1 MADSAEHDEGNPS
14 LSDMWKALMRIENNT
29 NSLINDLKVLQNN
42 YKELRESL
50 DFSQAKIDELTKSNS
65 DLHKKVKN
73 LEKKNSGLNEKVDTN
88 KEEMSTKLQEKI
100 TQIESLEK
108 KLDDLEQ
115 YTRKVN
121 LEIFD
126 IPEVEGEDLE
136 GTIIKLAE
144 SIDIDLYPEDIDIVH
159 RFKRGETQPKP
170 IIVRFSNY
178 HSKDEMYRN
187 RRKLR
192 RANVQHLSG
201 AEKIYINENLT
212 AQRAGFFKKVRDKK
226 RQHKE
231 WRVWT
236 TDGKIFIKPNPATK
250 DTIKIDTEED
260 LKKL

>member
-1 MADSAEHDEGNPS
+1 M
-14 LSDMWKALMRIENNT
+14 
-29 NSLINDLKVLQNN
+29 
-42 YKELRESL
+42 
-50 DFSQAKIDELTKSNS
+50 
-65 DLHKKVKN
+65 KN

-115 YTRKVN
+115 YTRLVN
-121 LEIFD
+121 LEIFG

-212 AQRAGFFKKVRDKK
+212 AQRAGLFKKYVIKSASTKNGEFGQQMEKFLLNQIQRPRIQLKSIRKK
-226 RQHKE
+226 
-231 WRVWT
+231 T
-236 TDGKIFIKPNPATK
+236 
-250 DTIKIDTEED
+250 
-260 LKKL
+260 